1 LNGETPGTPSY
12 VNTCY
17 SIIAKDWGISVA
29 AVYRLAEDRSKIVKV
44 AGGLTPMDASAEAH
58 RREVENAY
66 SWLNNITA
74 DAFAGS

>member
-1 LNGETPGTPSY
+1 MN
-12 VNTCY
+12 
-17 SIIAKDWGISVA
+17 
-29 AVYRLAEDRSKIVKV
+29 
-44 AGGLTPMDASAEAH
+44 ASAEAH